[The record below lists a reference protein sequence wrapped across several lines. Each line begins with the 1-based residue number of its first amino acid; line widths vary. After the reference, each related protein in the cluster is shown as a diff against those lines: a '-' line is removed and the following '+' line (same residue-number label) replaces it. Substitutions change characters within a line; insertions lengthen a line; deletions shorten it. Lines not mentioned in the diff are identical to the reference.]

1 MQEIITYV
9 LENVIKIVLGGGT
22 VNYIIGG
29 VVLVL
34 GIAGIII
41 FKRSARETEIDNA
54 VQEGQDQAQQ
64 AEQRLDDTNAV
75 GDDFL
80 NGGLK

>member
-1 MQEIITYV
+1 MQDIINYV
-9 LENVIKIVLGGGT
+9 LKNVISIALGGGT
-22 VNYIIGG
+22 INYIIAG

-34 GIAGIII
+34 GVTGIIL
-41 FKRSARETEIDNA
+41 FKRSARETEIDNVINENRDNA
-54 VQEGQDQAQQ
+54 QD
-64 AEQRLDDTNAV
+64 AEQRHSDTNAT

>member
-1 MQEIITYV
+1 MQEIINYV

-54 VQEGQDQAQQ
+54 VNAGQDQAQQ

>member
-1 MQEIITYV
+1 MQEIIDYV
-9 LENVIKIVLGGGT
+9 LKNVISIALGGGT
-22 VNYIIGG
+22 INYIIAG

-34 GIAGIII
+34 GVAGIIL
-41 FKRSARETEIDNA
+41 FKKSARETEIDNA
-54 VQEGQDQAQQ
+54 VNNGQDQAQQ
-64 AEQRLDDTNAV
+64 AEQRLDDTNQA